1 MKTRLLEIIN
11 AGANKLTKDDK
22 IFIKTC
28 ALELGHPAP
37 IGNCKSC
44 YIDSAVFLVQEI
56 ERQEER
62 AKEVQELEMLQPIEA
77 ITEEVEAITEEVEA
91 PAEEVEAPAE
101 EVEAPAEPVAPLEE
115 RKIFIKKGVDIL
127 VNGRRVNRYT
137 ITTDAEAEALMK
149 IIDKKY
155 FEIL

>member
-44 YIDSAVFLVQEI
+44 YIDSAVFLAQEI

-77 ITEEVEAITEEVEA
+77 ITEEVEA
-91 PAEEVEAPAE
+91 PAE
-101 EVEAPAEPVAPLEE
+101 EVEAPAEPVATE
-115 RKIFIKKGVDIL
+115 RKILIKKGVDII
-127 VNGRRVNRYT
+127 VNGVRVNRYT
-137 ITTDAEAEALMK
+137 ITTDAQAEALMK

>member
-1 MKTRLLEIIN
+1 MKTRLLDIIN
-11 AGANKLTKDDK
+11 KGANKLTKDDK
-22 IFIKTC
+22 IFITMC
-28 ALELGHPAP
+28 AEELRQKAPA
-37 IGNCKSC
+37 GSCKSC

-62 AKEVQELEMLQPIEA
+62 ANEVQELENLQP
-77 ITEEVEAITEEVEA
+77 VEAMT
-91 PAEEVEAPAE
+91 E
-101 EVEAPAEPVAPLEE
+101 EVEAPAEPVTETE
-115 RKIFIKKGVDIL
+115 RKILIKKGVDII

-137 ITTDAEAEALMK
+137 VTTDADAEALMK

>member
-22 IFIKTC
+22 IFIKMC

-56 ERQEER
+56 ERQEEI
-62 AKEVQELEMLQPIEA
+62 AKEEQEIENLQS
-77 ITEEVEAITEEVEA
+77 VEAIT
-91 PAEEVEAPAE
+91 EEVEAPAE

>member
-1 MKTRLLEIIN
+1 MKTRLLQIIN
-11 AGANKLTKDDK
+11 KGANKLTKDDK
-22 IFIKTC
+22 IFITMC
-28 ALELGHPAP
+28 AEELRQKAPA
-37 IGNCKSC
+37 GSCRSC

-62 AKEVQELEMLQPIEA
+62 AKEEQEIENLQS
-77 ITEEVEAITEEVEA
+77 VEAITE
-91 PAEEVEAPAE
+91 
-101 EVEAPAEPVAPLEE
+101 APAEPATE
-115 RKIFIKKGVDIL
+115 RKILIKKGVDII

-137 ITTDAEAEALMK
+137 ITTDAEAEALLK

>member
-1 MKTRLLEIIN
+1 MKTRLIEIIN

-44 YIDSAVFLVQEI
+44 YIDSAVFLAQEI

-62 AKEVQELEMLQPIEA
+62 AKEVQELENLQP
-77 ITEEVEAITEEVEA
+77 VEAMT
-91 PAEEVEAPAE
+91 E
-101 EVEAPAEPVAPLEE
+101 EVEAPAEPVTETE
-115 RKIFIKKGVDIL
+115 RKILIKKGVDII
-127 VNGRRVNRYT
+127 VNGVRVNRYT
-137 ITTDAEAEALMK
+137 ITTDAQAEALMK

>member
-22 IFIKTC
+22 IFIKTS

-37 IGNCKSC
+37 AGSCKSC
-44 YIDSAVFLVQEI
+44 YIDGAIFLVQEI
-56 ERQEER
+56 ERQEE
-62 AKEVQELEMLQPIEA
+62 QELNLQP
-77 ITEEVEAITEEVEA
+77 TEVE
-91 PAEEVEAPAE
+91 AEEVEAE
-101 EVEAPAEPVAPLEE
+101 KVEAPIEPGTEE
-115 RKIFIKKGVDIL
+115 RKIFIKKGVDII
-127 VNGRRVNRYT
+127 VNGVRVNRYT
-137 ITTDAEAEALMK
+137 VKTDAHAKALMK

>member
-1 MKTRLLEIIN
+1 MKTRLLNIIN
-11 AGANKLTKDDK
+11 KGANKLTKDDK
-22 IFIKTC
+22 IFITMC
-28 ALELGHPAP
+28 AEELRQKAPA
-37 IGNCKSC
+37 GSCRSC

-62 AKEVQELEMLQPIEA
+62 AKEVQEI
-77 ITEEVEAITEEVEA
+77 EAITEEVEA
-91 PAEEVEAPAE
+91 PAPAPT
-101 EVEAPAEPVAPLEE
+101 E
-115 RKIFIKKGVDIL
+115 RKILIKKGVDII

-137 ITTDAEAEALMK
+137 ITTDAEAGALMK

>member
-22 IFIKTC
+22 IFIKTS
-28 ALELGHPAP
+28 ALELGRPAP
-37 IGNCKSC
+37 AGSCKSC

-56 ERQEER
+56 ERQEEQ
-62 AKEVQELEMLQPIEA
+62 EEQELNLQA
-77 ITEEVEAITEEVEA
+77 TEVEA
-91 PAEEVEAPAE
+91 PT
-101 EVEAPAEPVAPLEE
+101 EPGTEE
-115 RKIFIKKGVDIL
+115 RKIFIKKGVDII
-127 VNGRRVNRYT
+127 VNGVRVNRYT
-137 ITTDAEAEALMK
+137 VKTDAHAKALMK